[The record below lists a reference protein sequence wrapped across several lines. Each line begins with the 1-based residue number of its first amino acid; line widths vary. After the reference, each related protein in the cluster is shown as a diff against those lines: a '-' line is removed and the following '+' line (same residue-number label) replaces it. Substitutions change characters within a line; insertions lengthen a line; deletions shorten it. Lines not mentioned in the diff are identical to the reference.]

1 MYLIYHALMEL
12 MGPTKSNLHFSN
24 GVKSMMGVS
33 SYWSHLSLKSFR
45 SRLMYGHQYHVRAI
59 MYGYLFSIRY
69 PMISST
75 LEGSYLEMWNTG
87 VSSGNSFGKGDRMSE
102 TAFGPL
108 WRDRKSALKLG
119 LSKFDHNLVIELM
132 EQKNLSCNP
141 SGKIW
146 LIYQVLQRNRDQY
159 ETRSGNQEDNAETF
173 YKRTSLPVCLSRW
186 WCTSAMLDSSAGW
199 HNNWIFF
206 SYTVVV
212 FYCFAAPFFVCLS
225 SQLLRHWFLLHF
237 CYLFRSTNK
246 NSTDESFVFVSL
258 VFSLNIFQS
267 MYMCVSKRSFYL
279 AMKFL

>member
-12 MGPTKSNLHFSN
+12 MGPTKLNLHFSN

-146 LIYQVLQRNRDQY
+146 LIYQVLQRNRDKY

-206 SYTVVV
+206 FYTVVV
-212 FYCFAAPFFVCLS
+212 FFCFAAPFL
-225 SQLLRHWFLLHF
+225 
-237 CYLFRSTNK
+237 
-246 NSTDESFVFVSL
+246 FVFPLNSFDIDFSSTFVTCLEVLTKTQPMSLLFFFSL

-267 MYMCVSKRSFYL
+267 MYMCVSMRSFYL